1 MELEDEVPA
10 GLAVPAFSSRD
21 MKADQEVGFASAVIA
36 EGKTLA
42 GSPTAIDLP
51 PRAVPVSH
59 GRTILIRPVR
69 AQDEADLSNLYD
81 GLDVNDRYLRF
92 FSAYRPSP
100 EFIRKLANPAPGEA
114 RAVAELNEAGETRL
128 VAEAGYSLLTN
139 GNGEFAMVVA
149 RDWRG
154 WLGPYLLDVVIELAA
169 ANRVPNLEAE
179 VLTMN
184 RSMLALLRAR
194 GCVLLSHDG
203 WTECRLMVG
212 TGRQGPTWPDT
223 DERPHVL
230 VETPD
235 GRWPLEDAA
244 EAAGMRV
251 ITCTGPSENHPCP
264 VLSGHECALVAG
276 ADAIVVRNTSHK
288 AIWET
293 LARSHTSSHSDIPV
307 VIDPVGDH
315 TQAIPLDDVR
325 VPAFFHFSLQTA
337 RSGAACSRA

>member
-1 MELEDEVPA
+1 MNMDEATGPT
-10 GLAVPAFSSRD
+10 P
-21 MKADQEVGFASAVIA
+21 AVIT
-36 EGKTLA
+36 ERTESD
-42 GSPTAIDLP
+42 GSRSDVCPTERAIP
-51 PRAVPVSH
+51 ISN
-59 GRTILIRPVR
+59 GRTIVVRPVR
-69 AQDEADLSNLYD
+69 PQDETGLSELYD
-81 GLDVNDRYLRF
+81 GLDAGDRYLRF
-92 FSAYRPSP
+92 FSAYRPSSD
-100 EFIRKLANPAPGEA
+100 FIQRLANPAPGEA
-114 RAVAELNEAGETRL
+114 RAVAELFGAGETRL

-154 WLGPYLLDVVIELAA
+154 WLGPYLLDVVIEVAA

-184 RSMLALLRAR
+184 TSMLALLRAR

-203 WTECRLMVG
+203 WTECQLMVG
-212 TGRQGPTWPDT
+212 TGRQGPTWSDPD
-223 DERPHVL
+223 DRPHVL
-230 VETPD
+230 VETPG

-276 ADAIVVRNTSHK
+276 ADAIVIRNTSHK
-288 AIWET
+288 PIWET
-293 LARSHTSSHSDIPV
+293 LTRSHTSSHADIPV

-315 TQAIPLDDVR
+315 TQATPLDDVR
-325 VPAFFHFSLQTA
+325 VPALFHFYLQTTR